1 MAGLLS
7 EAKVKKMLLSNKDF
21 DPVQPYKPV
30 QFEDNISDVKIT
42 KEETEKDI
50 QAKLEALEQKG
61 YLEGYAAGH
70 EKGIKDAEAEIAEK
84 LRRLQGIIKELDG
97 YKEKKTKEWLPQI
110 IDLALEISKKIIRK
124 EVELDE
130 MAVLRIARDAIKKI
144 EGSREDIIIRVS
156 HQDYDAMVTGI
167 AFLKEQQ
174 EVKDISVE
182 PSSSI
187 SPGGV
192 YIITPTVEIDAGI
205 EEQIKEIQD
214 GISTAIGREV

>member
-30 QFEDNISDVKIT
+30 QFEDNISDVKII

-84 LRRLQGIIKELDG
+84 LRRLQGVIKELDG

-130 MAVLRIARDAIKKI
+130 MAVLRIARDAMKKI

>member
-30 QFEDNISDVKIT
+30 QFEDNISDVKII

-84 LRRLQGIIKELDG
+84 LRRLQGVIKELDG

-130 MAVLRIARDAIKKI
+130 MAVLRIARDAMKKI

-156 HQDYDAMVTGI
+156 HQDYDVMVTGI

>member
-1 MAGLLS
+1 
-7 EAKVKKMLLSNKDF
+7 MLLSNKDF

-130 MAVLRIARDAIKKI
+130 MAVLRIAQDAIKKI

>member
-130 MAVLRIARDAIKKI
+130 MAVLRIARDAMKKI

>member
-1 MAGLLS
+1 
-7 EAKVKKMLLSNKDF
+7 
-21 DPVQPYKPV
+21 
-30 QFEDNISDVKIT
+30 
-42 KEETEKDI
+42 
-50 QAKLEALEQKG
+50 
-61 YLEGYAAGH
+61 
-70 EKGIKDAEAEIAEK
+70 
-84 LRRLQGIIKELDG
+84 
-97 YKEKKTKEWLPQI
+97 
-110 IDLALEISKKIIRK
+110 
-124 EVELDE
+124 
-130 MAVLRIARDAIKKI
+130 
-144 EGSREDIIIRVS
+144 S

>member
-30 QFEDNISDVKIT
+30 QFEDNISDVKII

-130 MAVLRIARDAIKKI
+130 MAVLRIARDAMKKI

>member
-130 MAVLRIARDAIKKI
+130 MAVLRIAQDAIKKI